1 VIKKIESYSET
12 LFHLINF
19 RCQQFRESRSILK
32 IDYDSFMIMSV
43 IGAHYLKNNTLTAS
57 DWDTVWENTRSK
69 KIEASYKLQKLTIYA
84 LANIMELPTETVRR
98 KVEALKKKKFISK
111 SNKLGLLPTEKI
123 EEIMKPFAT
132 KELHALSK
140 FLKALKKHK
149 SLDQLLELKE

>member
-1 VIKKIESYSET
+1 MIKKIESYSET

-19 RCQQFRESRSILK
+19 RCQQFRESRSMIK
-32 IDYDSFMIMSV
+32 IDYDSFLIMSV
-43 IGAHYLKNNTLTAS
+43 IGAHYLKNNTSTGS
-57 DWDTVWENTRSK
+57 DWDSVWETTRSK

-84 LANIMELPTETVRR
+84 LANIVELPKETVRR

>member
-1 VIKKIESYSET
+1 MIKKIESYSET

-19 RCQQFRESRSILK
+19 RCQQFRESKSILK

-43 IGAHYLKNNTLTAS
+43 IGAHYLKNNTSEGS

-69 KIEASYKLQKLTIYA
+69 KIEDSYKLQKLTIYA
-84 LANIMELPTETVRR
+84 LANIVELPKETVRR
-98 KVEALKKKKFISK
+98 KVENLKKKRFISH
-111 SNKLGLLPTEKI
+111 SHKLGLLPTEKI

-140 FLKALKKHK
+140 FLQALKKHK
-149 SLDQLLELKE
+149 SLDQLLELKD